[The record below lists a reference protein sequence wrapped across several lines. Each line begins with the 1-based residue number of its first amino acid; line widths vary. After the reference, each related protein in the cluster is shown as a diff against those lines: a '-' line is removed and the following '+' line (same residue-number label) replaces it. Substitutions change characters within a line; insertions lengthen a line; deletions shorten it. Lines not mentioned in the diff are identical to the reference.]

1 MNLNLPNIA
10 QVVVGLPVEGPFDY
24 AIGRDLQRSIA
35 VGCRVRISFNRRNRL
50 GFVVGLKQKS
60 PFKNLKSILSIP
72 DGAPIL
78 DDTALK
84 FTKTFSAYYG
94 CSWGEAIETYLPR
107 ALRKG
112 RTTVTESLG
121 DAGAASGPEIP
132 TFALCAQSGL
142 RPSKTSVGVKDPF
155 LLIHDKSGNQS
166 WSFLLHEMQAT
177 IKDKRSVIVLI
188 PEASFLEAV
197 LSKLKEPLA
206 SSWIVLD
213 KALAPQKELEQ
224 WLMIK
229 KSKAVVV
236 VGTRSAV
243 FAPVG
248 DAGLIV
254 ILAEEHRAY
263 KQQQSPHYHA
273 REAALMRSGLEHSR
287 VILVSSTPSA
297 EAWEMAQKTGW
308 QKITLEADR
317 LAALQ
322 TVDMTNYNPRRSS
335 LLSFPLQSNIQ
346 KILENKGKIVLL
358 MNRLGFTTRTRCP
371 QCGFQ
376 LKCERCDVNLI
387 YLYAKK
393 KMVCRL
399 CSYQTVLPKMCPHC
413 AGSYLRSTG
422 TGIEKFESE
431 VARLYPQASVTRYE
445 RESAFLSD
453 KADIIIAT
461 QAILKELG
469 PLAAD
474 LIAFIQFDM
483 ELHRLD
489 FRSAH
494 KAFALLVHLR
504 QLAREKLLIQTRLPD
519 NYALKAAQKMD
530 FDYFYRQELKHRR
543 ELNFPPY
550 RHLVAVALR
559 AAQEDVVFEQSQTL
573 YERLSQ
579 GGLKTI
585 EISDPHPDMIPKLRG
600 KYRYTILLKGRSVK
614 AILTFVKS
622 VLKDFKRKRN
632 TIITIDVDP

>member
-1 MNLNLPNIA
+1 MNVNLPKIA

-24 AIGRDLQRSIA
+24 AIGEDLQGSIA

-50 GFVVGLKQKS
+50 GFVVALKQKS

-72 DGAPIL
+72 DGTPIL

-94 CSWGEAIETYLPR
+94 CSWGEAIETCLPA

-112 RTTVTESLG
+112 RSAVTESLG
-121 DAGAASGPEIP
+121 DAGAAPGPNP
-132 TFALCAQSGL
+132 PKVYG
-142 RPSKTSVGVKDPF
+142 GKDPF
-155 LLIHDKSGNQS
+155 LLIHDKSRNQS
-166 WSFLLHEMQAT
+166 WPFLLNEMQAT
-177 IKDKRSVIVLI
+177 IKDKRSVIILI
-188 PEASFLEAV
+188 PEVSFLEEV

-213 KALAPQKELEQ
+213 KTLTSQKELEQ
-224 WLMIK
+224 WLMVK

-243 FAPVG
+243 FAPAG
-248 DAGLIV
+248 DVGLIV

-273 REAALMRSGLEHSR
+273 RETALMRSGLEHSR

-297 EAWEMAQKTGW
+297 EAWEMAKKTGW
-308 QKITLEADR
+308 RKMTLEADR

-322 TVDMTNYNPRRSS
+322 TVDMTNYNPKRSS

-358 MNRLGFTTRTRCP
+358 MNRLGFTTRTCCP

-376 LKCERCDVNLI
+376 LKCGRCDVNLI

-422 TGIEKFESE
+422 MGIEKFESE

-445 RESAFLSD
+445 RESAFLPA

-469 PLAAD
+469 RWTAD
-474 LIAFIQFDM
+474 LIALIQFDM

-504 QLAREKLLIQTRLPD
+504 QLAGEKLLVQTHMPD
-519 NYALKAAQKMD
+519 NYVLQAARKMD

-559 AAQEDVVFEQSQTL
+559 AAQEDVVFAQSQTL

-579 GGLKTI
+579 RGLKTI
-585 EISDPHPDMIPKLRG
+585 EVSDPHPDMIPKLRG

-622 VLKDFKRKRN
+622 VLKDFKRRRN